1 MKDKKK
7 QYHIAFIHHGA
18 VPGGAPTSLKN
29 LILGLKE
36 CSSVQISICCAFY
49 AMIPFFK
56 TIPKVDVIKY
66 PRPCKISGKVAIGWA
81 SIYNVKTF
89 LMFLLDILYAPFAI
103 IREFFFL
110 KRLNPD
116 IVHLNSSILWT
127 SAIAAKLNRYPI
139 VWHIRE
145 NFIGGPCN
153 LRRRLYALFIR
164 KLADKVICISPSE
177 GISMDGAGS
186 EKIKVIYNS
195 IDLSLFQEEL
205 YCKTKERETFGFKAD
220 DFIILSLGGSSFR
233 KGAFQ
238 LIEALNY
245 LDDACRIVI
254 AGDSKI
260 LGKIK
265 IQKSVRIFHAMEDF
279 MFNYGIIKYYSW
291 FYEQRLANSLLK
303 VDSSRLYCP
312 GVVDAGDLAKLISA
326 CDVLVFAGT
335 TPHFARPIFEA
346 WAMKKPVVVFDT
358 SVMQEEVNDGFDGII
373 VKEHTGLALAE
384 ALKDLRDKPE
394 KCRELGKCGWIKSQ
408 EKFDINKNAEMVLGI
423 YENNF

>member
-29 LILGLKE
+29 LIHGLTG
-36 CSSVQISICCAFY
+36 CGSLQISICCAFS

-56 TIPKVDVIKY
+56 TIPKVDVVKY

-81 SIYNVKTF
+81 SIYNMKTF
-89 LMFLLDILYAPFAI
+89 LMFFLDILYSPFAI
-103 IREFFFL
+103 IRECFFL
-110 KRLNPD
+110 RRLNPD

-127 SAIAAKLNRYPI
+127 SAIAAKLNRYPL
-139 VWHIRE
+139 VWHVRE
-145 NFIGGPCN
+145 NFIGGPYN
-153 LRRRLYALFIR
+153 LRRKLYALFIR
-164 KLADKVICISPSE
+164 KFADKVICISPSE
-177 GISMDGAGS
+177 GISMDGADS
-186 EKIKVIYNS
+186 DKIKVVYNS
-195 IDLSLFQEEL
+195 IDLSLFQEKL
-205 YCKTKERETFGFKAD
+205 YSKTKERSKFGFKTD
-220 DFIILSLGGSSFR
+220 DFLILSLGGSSFR

-238 LIEALNY
+238 LIEALHY
-245 LDDACRIVI
+245 LDDTCKIVI

-260 LGKIK
+260 VGKIK
-265 IQKSVRIFHAMEDF
+265 NQKIVRLLHAMEDF
-279 MFNYGIIKYYSW
+279 LFNSGIKKYYSW

-312 GVVDAGDLAKLISA
+312 GVVDADDLAKLISA

-358 SVMQEEVNDGFDGII
+358 SVMQEEITDGFDGII
-373 VKEHTGLALAE
+373 VKEHTGIALAK
-384 ALKDLRDKPE
+384 ALNDLKAKPE
-394 KCRELGKCGWIKSQ
+394 KCRKLGNSGWIKSQ
-408 EKFDINKNAEMVLGI
+408 EKFDINKNAEMVLRI